1 MLKRN
6 LVHNRIITKRQN
18 GYFPLVSCL
27 EVKDEKIW
35 EEKKIQYECQNK
47 KIMAFCENIGRGY
60 ENL

>member
-35 EEKKIQYECQNK
+35 EEKKNPVWMPE
-47 KIMAFCENIGRGY
+47 
-60 ENL
+60 